1 MRIPA
6 SLFCSSSVSDCKA
19 AVTGFLFCRV
29 RGRTVGGEHVFG
41 ILVPV
46 SVVQPGQ
53 RSFAFLET
61 VEILIVVRPAH
72 FGQRR
77 QARQQ
82 HVFGMVEF
90 ADEFGPPGCPVR
102 PGCTAVRRRSALR
115 TGRASTLSRSEDVRR
130 SISVRFRSCRS
141 GSNPDSSASSGP

>member
-6 SLFCSSSVSDCKA
+6 SLFCSSSVSDCTA
-19 AVTGFLFCRV
+19 AVTGFLFCRARDRAV
-29 RGRTVGGEHVFG
+29 CGEHVFG

-72 FGQRR
+72 FGQCG

-90 ADEFGPPGCPVR
+90 ADEFGPQVALYAQDILLFVSIQSFVR
-102 PGCTAVRRRSALR
+102 IERVHFLDRKMPA
-115 TGRASTLSRSEDVRR
+115 D
-130 SISVRFRSCRS
+130 RFRSCRS
-141 GSNPDSSASSGP
+141 GNNPDSSASSGP